1 MLRVY
6 INVDALEISYSRSSG
21 PGGQNVNKLSTKA
34 TVRLILSRSTTFLP
48 RYTITNLHKSSY
60 YTSSTSTSAG
70 IGSSGPG
77 RGEGGSILL
86 SSSVHRTQPQNLA
99 DAMLKLKGIILKAA
113 SEGLVGETSEV
124 QKKKV
129 EGLER
134 KEKKKMEGVKRE
146 RKDVK
151 SGRRKGGFD

>member
-1 MLRVY
+1 
-6 INVDALEISYSRSSG
+6 
-21 PGGQNVNKLSTKA
+21 
-34 TVRLILSRSTTFLP
+34 
-48 RYTITNLHKSSY
+48 
-60 YTSSTSTSAG
+60 
-70 IGSSGPG
+70 
-77 RGEGGSILL
+77 
-86 SSSVHRTQPQNLA
+86 
-99 DAMLKLKGIILKAA
+99 MLKLKGIILKAA